1 MDIRK
6 AELDQLERMM
16 KDWLDH
22 PSQELEATFGIK
34 GQVNSTTFAAIGK
47 RLKNRGYTSVLQ
59 EDKLNIITPK
69 NVRITLSGIGVV
81 RQYCRD
87 DRLAGKAF
95 SAMIKDKTGAASTL
109 DFEEY
114 HVRVKMRNEREIS
127 KDDMEIRELMDN
139 WAVQQKA
146 FRLIRRWTFRG
157 DGLRFDLSMVKQSE
171 RNSRGEYRWVN
182 KFTQYDLTRE
192 QPVYE
197 VEVELERLD
206 DDTPDKAIKRLIKG
220 VGEVLR
226 GMQKSPLLIRESVKN
241 QVIAEYQAMTKTNR
255 FLGASTVN
263 LELKNMIPLAE
274 PGVNNIRQ
282 GYNVTDKADGL
293 RTMGFVNEEGRFY
306 LIDQALTAY
315 ETGLKVEACANSL
328 LDGEWITRNSAGESI
343 NQYLI
348 FDIYF
353 APGKVARDVR
363 KLPFYSGAAGAGM
376 RHAEMK
382 AWEKLWNTVPGPV
395 EVVKGLTPKTK
406 LIVSTKRFRFAAAD
420 DTGIFQAAAQTLDAP
435 RIYETD
441 GLIFTKNDSKI
452 PDEPQ
457 GAYNEQFKW
466 KPPKDNT
473 VDFMV
478 VTEKLAGTVVDAI
491 HDGFHPT
498 SGKNIRY
505 KVLRLHVGSRDDPA
519 LSAQKPRNI
528 VLQNLPLQPPRVRG
542 SNVYRPVL
550 FQPEEFPDDMANTCY
565 VETTLDTETGDEYA
579 VCEVSKEP
587 ITDKSIVEI
596 SYDPSRPAG
605 WRWVPKLVRTDKTE
619 RLQRGELGRTLN
631 SNFVAQSTWKS
642 IHEPV
647 TVSMIR
653 TGSEE
658 ASRDELTAVSA
669 LERERA
675 AITQR
680 YADRTAP
687 TEDMAR
693 VRPLRDFHNRYIKE
707 IILYSSV
714 MKKPKLNLIDIGMG
728 MAQDLQKWRRVNAG
742 CVLGIDIAGDNIN
755 NPNHGAYQRLWSTM
769 LKNGRDS
776 VLPMAFVVGDASKSM
791 ASGDAGIGP
800 EDKVILQSVFGK
812 VKPIGVVP
820 PYIEDEMASR
830 LKAKADVISCMFA
843 THYFF
848 ASKEI
853 FDGFLANISENLKI
867 GGYFIGCCFDGEQTF
882 EYLRGRET
890 RIGQEGETVLWKISR
905 KYDNDEIPGGDEAFG
920 MPIDVEF
927 ISIGL
932 PHREY
937 LVPFG
942 LLREKMQSIGCELC
956 NAEELKELGLQ
967 HSTALFSESHA
978 MAAKS
983 GRKFPM
989 TPAVQQFSFL
999 NRWFIFRRKGDVGIA
1014 APVANTAAKPV
1025 VPIGKGSKPNAWG
1038 KKPTLP
1044 VANVAIEQNL
1054 EEELQKLAT
1063 TANEAAAP
1071 LAPLGTGADTAAVT
1085 ATGAERRQY
1094 APSEVLQFHLEA
1106 PAIDRLKIGK
1116 KLALR
1121 VLAPGWP
1128 FIIKDPI
1135 TPAETYP
1142 SVEHFMAGMLYKH
1155 ATDKPG
1161 LAQALFGPSG
1171 RIHQKFLRQ
1180 RDSEKG
1186 VGAGAKELTDER
1198 NAELLTEEMKEVH
1211 AEIRLSGMKK
1221 AGVKFDTVKW
1231 EGMKDQILEEG
1242 VRQRYTTDAEFRT
1255 IVEAAKQ
1262 QGKTLL
1268 FYTGSASS
1276 EYGGKQTKEKYLEGQ
1291 NKLGKAIMKVAG
1303 FDL

>member
-16 KDWLDH
+16 KDWLEH

-34 GQVNSTTFAAIGK
+34 GQVSSTTFASIGK

-59 EDKLNIITPK
+59 EDKLNILTPK

-95 SAMIKDKTGAASTL
+95 SAMIKDRTGAASTL

-114 HVRVKMRNEREIS
+114 NVRIKMRNEREIS
-127 KDDMEIRELMDN
+127 KDDMEIKELMDN
-139 WAVQQKA
+139 WPVQQKA

-157 DGLRFDLSMVKQSE
+157 DGLRFDLSMVKQSD

-197 VEVELERLD
+197 VEVELERMN
-206 DDTPDKAIKRLIKG
+206 DDTPEKGIKRLIKG

-226 GMQKSPLLIRESVKN
+226 GIQRSPLLIRESVKN
-241 QVIAEYQAMTKTNR
+241 QVISEYQALVKTNR

-263 LELKNMIPLAE
+263 LELKNMVPLAE
-274 PGVNNIRQ
+274 PGINNIRQ

-293 RTMGFVNEEGRFY
+293 RTMGFVNQEGRFY
-306 LIDQALTAY
+306 LIDQALTVY

-328 LDGEWITRNSAGESI
+328 VDGEWITKNSASESI

-363 KLPFYSGAAGAGM
+363 KLPFYSGVAGTGM
-376 RHAEMK
+376 RHSEMK
-382 AWEKLWNTVPGPV
+382 TWEKLWNTVPGPL
-395 EVVKGLTPKTK
+395 ELIKGLTPKTK
-406 LIVSTKRFRFAAAD
+406 LIVSTKRFRFAAGGDAS
-420 DTGIFQAAAQTLDAP
+420 IFQAAAQTLDSP
-435 RIYETD
+435 RIYDTD
-441 GLIFTKNDSKI
+441 GLIFTKNDSQI
-452 PDEPQ
+452 PEEPQ

-478 VTEKLAGTVVDAI
+478 VTEKLSGTIVDAI
-491 HDGFHPT
+491 HDGYHPT

-505 KVLRLHVGSRDDPA
+505 KVLRLHVGSRDDPV
-519 LSAQKPRNI
+519 LLAQKPRSI
-528 VLQNLPLQPPRVRG
+528 VLQNLPLQPPRTKG
-542 SNVYRPVL
+542 SNIYRPVL

-596 SYDPSRPAG
+596 SYDPSRPPG

-647 TVSMIR
+647 TPSMIR

-658 ASRDELTAVSA
+658 ASKDELTAVSA
-669 LERERA
+669 VERERA

-687 TEDMAR
+687 VEDMAR

-755 NPNHGAYQRLWSTM
+755 NQNHGAYQRLWSTM
-769 LKNGRDS
+769 LKNGRDA
-776 VLPMAFVVGDASKSM
+776 VLPMAFVVGDASKNM

-812 VKPIGVVP
+812 IKPIGLVP

-830 LKAKADVISCMFA
+830 LKGKADVISCMFA

-848 ASKEI
+848 ANKET

-882 EYLRGRET
+882 EFLKGRET
-890 RIGQEGETVLWKISR
+890 RIVQEGDTVLWKISK
-905 KYDNDEIPGGDEAFG
+905 KYDNDEIPGGDDAFG
-920 MPIDVEF
+920 MPVDVEF

-942 LLREKMQSIGCELC
+942 LLREKMRTIGCELC
-956 NAEELKELGLQ
+956 NPEELKELGLQ

-999 NRWFIFRRKGDVGIA
+999 NRWFIFRRKGEMDTAILQTPLSTGAKVQKA
-1014 APVANTAAKPV
+1014 KAN
-1025 VPIGKGSKPNAWG
+1025 IWL
-1038 KKPTLP
+1038 KKPGE
-1044 VANVAIEQNL
+1044 NVAIANNL
-1054 EEELQKLAT
+1054 EEELQDLASVE
-1063 TANEAAAP
+1063 NAAAMP
-1071 LAPLGTGADTAAVT
+1071 PVAGGPV
-1085 ATGAERRQY
+1085 AENVRRQY
-1094 APSEVLQFHLEA
+1094 APSEVIQFHLEA

-1121 VLAPGWP
+1121 ILAPGWP
-1128 FIIKDPI
+1128 FIIKDPV
-1135 TPAETYP
+1135 TPSETYP
-1142 SVEHFMAGMLYKH
+1142 SIEHFMAGMLYKH

-1161 LAQALFGPSG
+1161 LSQALFGPNG
-1171 RIHQKFLRQ
+1171 KIHQKFLRQ

-1186 VGAGAKELTDER
+1186 VGAGAKDLSEER
-1198 NAELLTEEMKEVH
+1198 DAELLTEEMKEVH

-1221 AGVKFDTVKW
+1221 LGVKFNSAKW
-1231 EGMKDQILEEG
+1231 DGMKGDILEEA

-1255 IVEAAKQ
+1255 IVDAAKQ

-1276 EYGGKQTKEKYLEGQ
+1276 EYGGKQTKDKYLEGE
-1291 NKLGKAIMKVAG
+1291 NKLGKAIMKLAG
-1303 FDL
+1303 F